1 VTALAV
7 SVATPPRLLAG
18 SDGHTHIA
26 YDLLSTNSTPV
37 TITLTAVDV
46 TTLDGRPLASLSG
59 AALLAATHPV
69 GAMGTPSVTLPT
81 SATFATMVDVTL
93 PDGVAPKQLTHR
105 ITYDLP
111 ADLPPAFRALLG
123 TLREV
128 RGPQLSVDASPPV
141 AIGAPVSGPNWVSL
155 NGCCGVPT
163 AQHRLSLLPANGQWR
178 KPELFA
184 VDWVTTK
191 DGRLCTGSCSAPGE
205 FASFGAPL
213 LAVGNGVVVRAG
225 DGVPDNPT
233 TTPPPPRTPTDFFG
247 NHVVIELRPGV
258 YAFYG
263 HLQLGSVAVAVGDR
277 VSTGQPI
284 GRLGNSGNS
293 FGPHLHFSVLDNP
306 DYFQGASIPFVI
318 DRFTLTGTAVI
329 ADSGAVAVTGPA
341 RDVRR
346 VHPMVY
352 SVAEF
357 G

>member
-1 VTALAV
+1 V
-7 SVATPPRLLAG
+7 
-18 SDGHTHIA
+18 
-26 YDLLSTNSTPV
+26 
-37 TITLTAVDV
+37 
-46 TTLDGRPLASLSG
+46 
-59 AALLAATHPV
+59 
-69 GAMGTPSVTLPT
+69 
-81 SATFATMVDVTL
+81 
-93 PDGVAPKQLTHR
+93 
-105 ITYDLP
+105 P

-123 TLREV
+123 TLRDV
-128 RGPQLSVDASPPV
+128 RGPQLPVDASPPV
-141 AIGAPVSGPNWVSL
+141 AIAAPVSGPNWVSL

-163 AQHRLSLLPANGQWR
+163 AQHRLTLLPANGQWK

-191 DGRLCTGSCSAPGE
+191 DGRLCTGACTAPGE

-213 LAVGNGVVVRAG
+213 LAVGNGVVVMAG
-225 DGVPDNPT
+225 DGRPDNPS
-233 TTPPPPRTPTDFFG
+233 TTPPTPMSAPDFFG
-247 NHVVIELRPGV
+247 NFVVIELRPGA

-263 HLQLGSVAVAVGDR
+263 HLQRGSVAVAVGDR
-277 VSTGQPI
+277 VKTGQQV

-293 FGPHLHFSVLDNP
+293 FGPHLHFSVLDDP
-306 DYFQGASIPFVI
+306 DYFQANSIPFVI

-346 VHPMVY
+346 VHPMVH